1 MNQPSF
7 DDVQQYKTKIIDVIA
22 EITKNKIADRLL
34 PDKNLKFKEIIA
46 SELQQGSL
54 SQEDV
59 DYIRGSEN

>member
-1 MNQPSF
+1 LNQPSF
-7 DDVQQYKTKIIDVIA
+7 DDVQHYKTKIIDVIA

-54 SQEDV
+54 SQEDI

>member
-7 DDVQQYKTKIIDVIA
+7 DDVQHYKTKIIDVIA

>member
-1 MNQPSF
+1 LNQPSF
-7 DDVQQYKTKIIDVIA
+7 DDVQHYKTKIIDVIA

>member
-7 DDVQQYKTKIIDVIA
+7 DDVQHYKTKIIDVIA

-54 SQEDV
+54 SQEDI